1 MSPTAASPRI
11 PYTLPFSERL
21 SKAIEYLGFKAR
33 SHNALAAHD
42 QVAAIVSEQQKYV
55 MYREMFPKEWMRSRA
70 SLYRRG
76 YYVKYSERVN
86 ELFHLIN
93 DRCFPLLEFAYDDP
107 ESEFEQFAIPPL
119 NVDLC
124 CEEIYFENLHISYAA
139 ALIFY
144 FPDDA
149 WPFLKH
155 RFKLSKSEFPE
166 IRSDPHPNAWNR
178 HGDSPFG
185 ELLRLVDHSTG
196 NPWLDCN
203 YCQTADWYSWDRET
217 IEELTKEYR
226 AANEMFER
234 LRDLDEMI
242 EADPKRMLRA
252 LIEFWNSGEHPDL
265 GLSGYPSAPVRST
278 GNEIDE
284 ESHRS
289 T

>member
-1 MSPTAASPRI
+1 MSLTEVIQAI
-11 PYTLPFSERL
+11 TVTLPFSERL
-21 SKAIEYLGFKAR
+21 SKSIEYLSFKAR
-33 SHNALAAHD
+33 SHTAITAYD
-42 QVAAIVSEQQKYV
+42 YVAAIVSNQQKYV
-55 MYREMFPKEWMRSRA
+55 MYQEMFPREWRRSKA

-76 YYVKYSERVN
+76 YYIKYSERVN
-86 ELFHLIN
+86 ELFNLVN
-93 DRCFPLLEFAYDDP
+93 DKCFPLLEFAFDDP

-144 FPDDA
+144 FPDDTWA
-149 WPFLKH
+149 FLNH
-155 RFKLSKSEFPE
+155 RFKLSKGEFPE
-166 IRSDPHPNAWNR
+166 IGSDPHPNVWTR

-196 NPWLDCN
+196 NPWLDSN

-217 IEELTKEYR
+217 IEELTTEYR
-226 AANEMFER
+226 AANETFAR

-242 EADPKRMLRA
+242 EANPKNMLRA

-265 GLSGYPSAPVRST
+265 GLSV
-278 GNEIDE
+278 
-284 ESHRS
+284 
-289 T
+289 